1 MGGSLKGFT
10 VLLRAPLSCS
20 AMISCIAQSPPNKS
34 MAGFF
39 TCRGKFR
46 IALGRVM
53 NSAYGSEVIVEQ
65 EIGTGQESA
74 GSVDRFSYG

>member
-1 MGGSLKGFT
+1 
-10 VLLRAPLSCS
+10 
-20 AMISCIAQSPPNKS
+20 

-46 IALGRVM
+46 TALGRVM

-65 EIGTGQESA
+65 EIGKGRGVLVALISA
-74 GSVDRFSYG
+74 VMADQANRFICSSTSSIPIAFRITIHATFFTA